1 MSLQLLHKTPHTFE
15 EEIRTEESSFENQ
28 LTQPKIK
35 SSKRADH
42 KWSSCPEPATLER
55 QILSGTHQQVRN
67 VKVSCDHS
75 GITVYGVSPSYY
87 LKQLV
92 TQTVQEIAPSIP
104 LLNRVLVQTKQD

>member
-1 MSLQLLHKTPHTFE
+1 MSLQMLHKTPHTFE
-15 EEIRTEESSFENQ
+15 EETGAEESSYENQ

-35 SSKRADH
+35 STKRADH
-42 KWSSCPEPATLER
+42 KWSSFPEPATLER
-55 QILSGTHQQVRN
+55 KIVSGTHQQVRN

-87 LKQLV
+87 LKQIV

-104 LLNRVLVQTKQD
+104 LLNRVFVQTKQD

>member
-1 MSLQLLHKTPHTFE
+1 MSLQMLHKTLHTFE
-15 EEIRTEESSFENQ
+15 EEIRTEESHYENHLAQ
-28 LTQPKIK
+28 AEIK
-35 SSKRADH
+35 SAKRVDH

-55 QILSGTHQQVRN
+55 EILSGTHQQVRK
-67 VKVSCDHS
+67 VKVCCDHS

-104 LLNRVLVQTKQD
+104 LMNRVFVQTK